1 MMALGRVPQS
11 DHVGVIKLCEEFDR
25 EYRRGQANGV
35 VDHRGQANGVVD
47 HHLSLDDPELVAA
60 ALRDWN
66 GFALIVRRYEL
77 PVSRYI
83 RRLLGGSGQSAEDVL
98 QDVFLKVYVNLN
110 DYDQTRPF
118 TPWIYRIAHNEA
130 ISFLRKKRAERYV
143 ISGEEGML
151 ILDRVSDGFNVQEA
165 IDRLRLENC
174 VRSAIGNLEPRYRD
188 ALVLRYL
195 EDKSYEEISEILEL
209 PMGTVATLINRGRKR
224 LRRNLE
230 EIGVKP

>member
-1 MMALGRVPQS
+1 MFVGAARPPVVPWSSSGARSELRAESFYVTAFRDQT
-11 DHVGVIKLCEEFDR
+11 
-25 EYRRGQANGV
+25 NG
-35 VDHRGQANGVVD
+35 AVD
-47 HHLSLDDPELVAA
+47 HHLSLDDPELVAV
-60 ALRDWN
+60 ALRDKN
-66 GFALIVRRYEL
+66 GFAMIVRRYEL
-77 PVSRYI
+77 PVSRYL
-83 RRLLGGSGQSAEDVL
+83 RRLLGRSGQSAEDVL

-130 ISFLRKKRAERYV
+130 MSFFRKKRADRYV

-151 ILDRVSDGFNVQEA
+151 ILDRVLDGFDVQEA
-165 IDRLRLENC
+165 IDRLRLIIL
-174 VRSAIGNLEPRYRD
+174 VRSAIGNLEPRYRG

>member
-1 MMALGRVPQS
+1 M
-11 DHVGVIKLCEEFDR
+11 
-25 EYRRGQANGV
+25 
-35 VDHRGQANGVVD
+35 
-47 HHLSLDDPELVAA
+47 AA
-60 ALRDWN
+60 ALRDRN
-66 GFALIVRRYEL
+66 GFTLIVRRYEL
-77 PVSRYI
+77 PVSRYV

-130 ISFLRKKRAERYV
+130 MSFLRKKRAERYV

-151 ILDRVSDGFNVQEA
+151 ILDRVSDGFNIQEE